1 MRERAGHRQAVGGAP
16 GCRGAQRHART
27 RARSPLTDKRACAP
41 HETAARGNAPCPV
54 APIRS
59 AQDDE
64 GKRRRLSTEDVR
76 AASLPGAAAAAAP
89 CPSTS
94 GTSADG
100 SSASCAT
107 SMAGQQPQPLTRQV
121 EEMLRAYLLRWGQ
134 RLVDLQPKVGGG
146 ASPAMGVACMQP
158 ACAVA
163 SRRHI
168 SSNL

>member
-1 MRERAGHRQAVGGAP
+1 MPRSSTSRPSGCAVAAHWYAGVG
-16 GCRGAQRHART
+16 HAKLLP
-27 RARSPLTDKRACAP
+27 AR
-41 HETAARGNAPCPV
+41 NAPCTV
-54 APIRS
+54 APMRS

-76 AASLPGAAAAAAP
+76 AASLPAGSGAAEAAP

-94 GTSADG
+94 AASADG

-134 RLVDLQPKVGGG
+134 RLVDLQPKVR
-146 ASPAMGVACMQP
+146 VA
-158 ACAVA
+158 AG
-163 SRRHI
+163 RRRW
-168 SSNL
+168 